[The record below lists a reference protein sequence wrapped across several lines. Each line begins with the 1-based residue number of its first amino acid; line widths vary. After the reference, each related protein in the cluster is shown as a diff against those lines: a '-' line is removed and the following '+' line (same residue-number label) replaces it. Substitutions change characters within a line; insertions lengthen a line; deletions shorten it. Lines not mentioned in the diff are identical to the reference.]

1 MEDGKNT
8 GVGSPFLL
16 QGIFPTHPRNHTQIE
31 VWNIL
36 TIQTDLCALSQ
47 LIPEDLHSLRLLGL

>member
-16 QGIFPTHPRNHTQIE
+16 QGIFPTYPHNHTQIK
-31 VWNIL
+31 VWNTL
-36 TIQTDLCALSQ
+36 TIQTDLRALSQ
-47 LIPEDLHSLRLLGL
+47 LVPDDLHSSRDC